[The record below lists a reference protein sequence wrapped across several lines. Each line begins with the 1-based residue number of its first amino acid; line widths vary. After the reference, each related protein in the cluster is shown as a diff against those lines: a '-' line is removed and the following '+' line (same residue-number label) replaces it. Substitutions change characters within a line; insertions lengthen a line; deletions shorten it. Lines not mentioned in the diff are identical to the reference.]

1 MKTVFCYETVNG
13 KTILAEE
20 VKIGTLTYL
29 KNPFR
34 LEKIEGQRHEVFELA
49 HKLVEYSVAIFA
61 RKFPVQESVVKTYW
75 QLAARRLRGELMSAR
90 DIKHSLSEYLDI
102 TQPNPQNN

>member
-34 LEKIEGQRHEVFELA
+34 LEKIEGTRHEVFELA
-49 HKLVEYSVAIFA
+49 HKLIEYSVAIFE
-61 RKFPVQESVVKTYW
+61 RKFPLQETVVKTYW
-75 QLAARRLRGELMSAR
+75 ELVARRLRGELSSSR
-90 DIKHSLSEYLDI
+90 DIKHSLAEYLDV
-102 TQPNPQNN
+102 TQSNPVNN